1 MDDNSKN
8 ENKKIKSSETKS
20 KEEEIQLAPIK
31 RKTVDLTL
39 ENKIIGPDEFK
50 NLLSRFNSTTKEE
63 KEKKEIKIPGK
74 INIKEREELMQQT
87 LKVAAKKEFKKI
99 KKINMDEHMN
109 KMRANQLLTKAQNE
123 IKQKIPNKINFEE
136 HIKKMRETIKNLTI
150 IRKPEKPEK
159 SFNIEEIKNKN
170 EINDINEKENI
181 KKEKKRIEDLRI
193 SRILE
198 RKKVEEEHIKK
209 LEEEEKKEKEEEDKR
224 LKEEEEKKKKEEEER
239 IKLEEELKKLEEEK
253 KLKEEEEKKK
263 LEEEKKRIEEEEK
276 KRIEEENKIKKEEEV
291 KKTLEQWKNIIEEKK
306 KKREEEAKKKIEIW
320 KKKIE
325 EKKKKREEEE
335 KKRKEEQ
342 IKKEQEEKRIKELS
356 EKKEKEE
363 EDKLIKEYLNKK
375 NKTKEELT
383 PNELETIKMGI
394 NYKKQVDNY
403 QKIKFREYS
412 YNYEGKDIKYDFELI
427 KEIPTEQIIN
437 LEISNKG
444 QIIISTLHEG
454 YSNIIIY
461 RENTYEIEKHL
472 ILECHINSFILDKKN
487 IYCSLADNFNNIL
500 IINLENTDNKI
511 YLNGHN
517 CSVTNI
523 IITNYNYLV
532 SSDIKGNIVVWNNN
546 KIKKLIKAFDKKI
559 NSLCEISEKEQRIAV
574 LSFDSQEVK
583 FFDLRYNGME
593 LLATIGNIMGSGLQ
607 NNMLKLNRN
616 ILAISGIYFYIIDI
630 NSFIITNIISC
641 IYANDTISTS
651 INLIDNKGYFFVSQ
665 ALTNN
670 WLDDIEKGILGYYE
684 YEFISKEVPDRNP
697 LIKKGEKILA
707 HDNFI
712 TSIRFIDKDNFVTG
726 SIDGKIKFWKLKNI

>member
-306 KKREEEAKKKIEIW
+306 KKREEE
-320 KKKIE
+320 
-325 EKKKKREEEE
+325 EE

-383 PNELETIKMGI
+383 PNELETIKLGI

-427 KEIPTEQIIN
+427 KEISAEQIIN

-461 RENTYEIEKHL
+461 KENTYEIEKHL
-472 ILECHINSFILDKKN
+472 ILECHINSFLLDKKN

>member
-224 LKEEEEKKKKEEEER
+224 LKEEEEKKKKEEE
-239 IKLEEELKKLEEEK
+239 
-253 KLKEEEEKKK
+253 
-263 LEEEKKRIEEEEK
+263 
-276 KRIEEENKIKKEEEV
+276 V

-306 KKREEEAKKKIEIW
+306 KKREEEVKKKIEIW

-427 KEIPTEQIIN
+427 KEISAEQIIN

-461 RENTYEIEKHL
+461 KENTYEIEKHL
-472 ILECHINSFILDKKN
+472 ILECHINSFLLDKKN

-532 SSDIKGNIVVWNNN
+532 SSDIKGNIIVWNNN

-712 TSIRFIDKDNFVTG
+712 TSIRFIDKDNLVTG